1 MRRTP
6 RAAPRN
12 ARMRL
17 RVTHWITATVR
28 WRRVPATV
36 ITLAPPPTGP
46 PLDHERVEQVGDVL
60 HACYPERDEVLDN
73 GLTALMLRLT
83 VEPADPSA
91 PRKR

>member
-1 MRRTP
+1 
-6 RAAPRN
+6 
-12 ARMRL
+12 MRL

-36 ITLAPPPTGP
+36 ATRDAAPPTGP
-46 PLDHERVEQVGDVL
+46 PLDHERVLQVGDLL
-60 HACYPERDEVLDN
+60 HVCYPEKDETLDD

>member
-1 MRRTP
+1 
-6 RAAPRN
+6 
-12 ARMRL
+12 MRL
-17 RVTHWITATVR
+17 RVTNWITATVR

-36 ITLAPPPTGP
+36 PPPTGP
-46 PLDHERVEQVGDVL
+46 PLDHERVLRVGDVL
-60 HACYPERDEVLDN
+60 HACYPESEEVLDN